1 MHSVPNR
8 TRFSQFTGADS
19 KFSLGKRERES
30 FTYTE
35 KETVEDWKWGEHE
48 ESGHMLL
55 VFIVPVETWLWGGQ
69 QQLQLF

>member
-1 MHSVPNR
+1 L
-8 TRFSQFTGADS
+8 DEE
-19 KFSLGKRERES
+19 RER
-30 FTYTE
+30 FTYVE
-35 KETVEDWKWGEHE
+35 KETLEDWERGEHE